1 MSSSTSPIS
10 PVHGTASVDP
20 LERIVSDA
28 ADLETFFTLQLRR
41 LRRWAHG
48 RLQRRLRGGDDT
60 SDVVQDVLLR
70 TIGRLDLLRPRTHRA
85 LAAYLRTAVR
95 HRLIDVHRRESRWQV
110 VELDDRLH
118 ASDASPFQRA
128 VDADTWRRYRAAL
141 ETLSSRDRELV
152 VGHLELDY
160 SHAQL
165 GCMIGRSPNAARM
178 ALARAM
184 ARLAERMA
192 P

>member
-1 MSSSTSPIS
+1 MASSTSPIS
-10 PVHGTASVDP
+10 PVPPTPSAEALDRLAG
-20 LERIVSDA
+20 A
-28 ADLETFFTLQLRR
+28 ADVETFFAQQLGR

-48 RLQRRLRGGDDT
+48 RLRRRLRSGHDT
-60 SDVVQDVLLR
+60 SDVIQDALLR
-70 TIGRLDLLRPRTHRA
+70 TIARFDLLRPRTHRA

-95 HRLIDVHRRESRWQV
+95 HRLIDVHRRESRWQA
-110 VELDDRLH
+110 VELGDHLQT
-118 ASDASPFQRA
+118 ADASPFQRA
-128 VDADTWRRYRAAL
+128 VDAETWRRYRAAL
-141 ETLSSRDRELV
+141 GTLSSRDRDLV

>member
-1 MSSSTSPIS
+1 MSRVHSTP
-10 PVHGTASVDP
+10 SVDSF
-20 LERIVSDA
+20 ERIASDA
-28 ADLETFFTLQLRR
+28 ADLERTFTQHLRR

-48 RLQRRLRGGDDT
+48 RLQRRLRSGDDT

-70 TIGRLDLLRPRTHRA
+70 TIARLDLLRPRTHRA
-85 LAAYLRTAVR
+85 LAAYLRTAVL
-95 HRLIDVHRRESRWQV
+95 HRLIDVHRREARWQPV
-110 VELDDRLH
+110 DLDDRLH
-118 ASDASPFQRA
+118 SSEASPFQRA
-128 VDADTWRRYRAAL
+128 ADAETWHRYRAAL
-141 ETLSSRDRELV
+141 ETLSSRDRELL

-178 ALARAM
+178 ALARAL

>member
-1 MSSSTSPIS
+1 MGSRPSAFPRPAVTTSSD
-10 PVHGTASVDP
+10 PVFVGSGDME
-20 LERIVSDA
+20 L
-28 ADLETFFTLQLRR
+28 FFAQQLRR
-41 LRRWAHG
+41 LRGWV
-48 RLQRRLRGGDDT
+48 RRLRGGLRAGDT
-60 SDVVQDVLLR
+60 SDVIQDAVLR
-70 TIGRLDLLRPRTHRA
+70 TLGRLDVFRPRTHRA
-85 LAAYLRTAVR
+85 LAAYLRAAVR
-95 HRLIDVHRRESRWQV
+95 HRLIDHYRRASRWQT
-110 VELDDRLH
+110 VELDDRV
-118 ASDASPFQRA
+118 AGGEVTPFQHA
-128 VDADTWRRYRAAL
+128 ADAETRRRYRMAL
-141 ETLSSRDRELV
+141 ATLSPRDRELV